1 MRRNADED
9 LRELER
15 IATETRA
22 QADIVRYESA
32 ATRVGIRRLVS
43 VNDLVEPRRIPKTE
57 GGIYLGH
64 PTQVARVIEVEVL
77 RPRTDPGEPGL
88 SGLGFGA
95 SGLGLTFFVESRA
108 PWAGAPRGEDP
119 AFVFDGLWGRAV
131 DPPRFHHWPVPFGR
145 DRGLWPTEYGPGP
158 AEHGQH
164 EWTARIATVPVSIPA
179 DWRRLLVTHVYA
191 WTRLPPWASEVPRV
205 LRTSTVTGH
214 MTGFLTGDP
223 VADPRRRHNSD
234 GDKDEDGI
242 EAVEDVGEAALTLAE
257 LARCSRTLA
266 HVTGRPRSFS
276 SSSSPRSRLKICSRT
291 LTRLASHFMMPTLR
305 SFSPRR
311 SRRAKT

>member
-145 DRGLWPTEYGPGP
+145 DRGRWPTQVRPWSGGAWATRVDCQDRHGPG
-158 AEHGQH
+158 
-164 EWTARIATVPVSIPA
+164 
-179 DWRRLLVTHVYA
+179 L
-191 WTRLPPWASEVPRV
+191 
-205 LRTSTVTGH
+205 
-214 MTGFLTGDP
+214 
-223 VADPRRRHNSD
+223 DPRRLAQTPRHPCLRVD
-234 GDKDEDGI
+234 AAP
-242 EAVEDVGEAALTLAE
+242 AVGVRGSEGPP
-257 LARCSRTLA
+257 
-266 HVTGRPRSFS
+266 HVDRNGSHDRVPHRRSGGRPEET
-276 SSSSPRSRLKICSRT
+276 PQ
-291 LTRLASHFMMPTLR
+291 LR
-305 SFSPRR
+305 RR
-311 SRRAKT
+311 QGRGRH